1 MSNLEHYFENL
12 LFDGKDCRG
21 DVNKNALTK
30 EEQEAVE
37 ICAQYV
43 IWSIF
48 TGRDEFK
55 NFIRQEFE
63 PVKHG
68 RWINKITLNNG
79 LFDTEHGECSE
90 CGWNDHT
97 SNYCP
102 NCGADMR
109 EESDIDE
116 NWYSDEYRE
125 IGEDERDEVEE

>member
-21 DVNKNALTK
+21 DINKNALTK

-48 TGRDEFK
+48 DGRDEFK

-68 RWINKITLNNG
+68 KWIKREDNSW
-79 LFDTEHGECSE
+79 ECSICHE
-90 CGWNDHT
+90 ISCCNINHCV
-97 SNYCP
+97 Y
-102 NCGADMR
+102 CGAKMD
-109 EESDIDE
+109 S
-116 NWYSDEYRE
+116 
-125 IGEDERDEVEE
+125 GEK

>member
-21 DVNKNALTK
+21 NVNKNALTK

-37 ICAQYV
+37 VCAQYV

-48 TGRDEFK
+48 DGRDEFK

-68 RWINKITLNNG
+68 HWIDGK
-79 LFDTEHGECSE
+79 CSR
-90 CGWNDHT
+90 CGHHAPFWAMAST
-97 SNYCP
+97 YYRSRYCP
-102 NCGADMR
+102 NCGAR
-109 EESDIDE
+109 IDLTE
-116 NWYSDEYRE
+116 
-125 IGEDERDEVEE
+125 

>member
-21 DVNKNALTK
+21 DVNKNTLTK

-48 TGRDEFK
+48 DGRDDFK

-63 PVKHG
+63 PIKHG
-68 RWINKITLNNG
+68 KWIKLYHDNYK
-79 LFDTEHGECSE
+79 CSE
-90 CGWNDHT
+90 CGSWWESEYNNEVINDF
-97 SNYCP
+97 NYCP
-102 NCGADMR
+102 NCGTRMDS
-109 EESDIDE
+109 EE
-116 NWYSDEYRE
+116 N
-125 IGEDERDEVEE
+125 G

>member
-21 DVNKNALTK
+21 DVNKNTLTK

-48 TGRDEFK
+48 DGREEFK

-63 PVKHG
+63 PITHG
-68 RWINKITLNNG
+68 HWVDTGHGCKCSVCGTPYRWNEA
-79 LFDTEHGECSE
+79 DTMKFCKE
-90 CGWNDHT
+90 CGARMD
-97 SNYCP
+97 
-102 NCGADMR
+102 G
-109 EESDIDE
+109 EEDD
-116 NWYSDEYRE
+116 
-125 IGEDERDEVEE
+125 

>member
-12 LFDGKDCRG
+12 LFDGEDCRG
-21 DVNKNALTK
+21 DVNKNSLTK

-48 TGRDEFK
+48 DGRDEFK

-68 RWINKITLNNG
+68 QWIDHNYKEFPIG
-79 LFDTEHGECSE
+79 RYECSV
-90 CGWNDHT
+90 CGAKHDMEW
-97 SNYCP
+97 NYCP
-102 NCGADMR
+102 NCGARMDG
-109 EESDIDE
+109 EE
-116 NWYSDEYRE
+116 N
-125 IGEDERDEVEE
+125 G